1 MNDLRLEQGKPR
13 VYSVSELTR
22 LIRGA
27 IEAGFP
33 SVCVE
38 GELSNVRQPASGH
51 CYFTVKDASAQ
62 IRAVIWRTDVRG
74 LPFTPRDGLLVRVF
88 GTLTV
93 YERDGSY
100 QIVVRRMIEGGQGAL
115 QAAFEALKKK
125 LADEGLFEASRKKPL
140 PLLPRHIGIV
150 TSPTG
155 AAIRD
160 ILNILQRRFP
170 NLHVVVAPARV
181 QGEGAAREIAA
192 AIDLL
197 DQRGGMDVLIVGRG
211 GGSMEDLWCFNEEAV
226 ARAIARCRV
235 PVISAVGHETDFTIS
250 DFVADLRAPTPSAA
264 AELVVGRKEEFMVAL
279 ADRTRS
285 MSRLL
290 KHALLQTRSRFEAVA
305 RSYVFREPA
314 TAARVYRQKLDGLSQ
329 KSRHLLERRFQ
340 ASQQRTD
347 DLSMRMLHA
356 VKLEFS
362 ARSQDVKGLK
372 RQLDAYNPLA
382 VLKRGYSI
390 TFNQAGRAIRT
401 AGDVRPGEAVRTRLG
416 VGAFSSEVKEIHEQE
431 EA

>member
-1 MNDLRLEQGKPR
+1 
-13 VYSVSELTR
+13 
-22 LIRGA
+22 
-27 IEAGFP
+27 
-33 SVCVE
+33 
-38 GELSNVRQPASGH
+38 
-51 CYFTVKDASAQ
+51 
-62 IRAVIWRTDVRG
+62 
-74 LPFTPRDGLLVRVF
+74 
-88 GTLTV
+88 
-93 YERDGSY
+93 
-100 QIVVRRMIEGGQGAL
+100 
-115 QAAFEALKKK
+115 
-125 LADEGLFEASRKKPL
+125 
-140 PLLPRHIGIV
+140 
-150 TSPTG
+150 
-155 AAIRD
+155 
-160 ILNILQRRFP
+160 
-170 NLHVVVAPARV
+170 
-181 QGEGAAREIAA
+181 
-192 AIDLL
+192 
-197 DQRGGMDVLIVGRG
+197 
-211 GGSMEDLWCFNEEAV
+211 
-226 ARAIARCRV
+226 
-235 PVISAVGHETDFTIS
+235 VISAVGHETDFTIS